1 MTLSLAIE
9 LMVAFLLVVTIG
21 YCVILNKRLSRL
33 RADEATLRATISELI
48 TATEIAERAILG
60 LKATAADCDQT
71 LGNRLRA
78 AESVSDRLTD
88 QIKSGESLVDRVSSI
103 AEAAN
108 RSAAAKPQPATIARQ
123 GRDESPAP
131 SLKSAATL
139 AAARLKAIRSSSLTA
154 TEAAE

>member
-1 MTLSLAIE
+1 MSFPVAIE
-9 LMVAFLLVVTIG
+9 LTVAFLLVVTIG
-21 YCVILNKRLSRL
+21 YCVVLNKRLSRL

-88 QIKSGESLVDRVSSI
+88 QIKSGEFLVDQVSSI

-108 RSAAAKPQPATIARQ
+108 RSPAKPKQPSMTPK
-123 GRDESPAP
+123 GRDETSAK
-131 SLKSAATL
+131 SLKSAATI
-139 AAARLKAIRSSSLTA
+139 AAARLKAIRSSSFA
-154 TEAAE
+154 GTEAAE